1 MSFPAAALLLA
12 WIVIGLLALVCAGL
26 VRRIGDLATRPAGA
40 DPAGLD
46 ARALIGFTLPSAT
59 IMPEDA
65 GLPRHPAEALKGD
78 DAAFNAEAVR
88 RLLMGERGAYRD
100 AVLLNAA
107 AALIVAGEAVNW
119 TQGVEEAAEAIDK
132 GLAKALL
139 DCWVAF

>member
-1 MSFPAAALLLA
+1 VASPALIPVYSGALAALGMERA
-12 WIVIGLLALVCAGL
+12 MVVSGCE
-26 VRRIGDLATRPAGA
+26 
-40 DPAGLD
+40 GLD
-46 ARALIGFTLPSAT
+46 ELSISGPSEIATIGFGLPSHIVT
-59 IMPEDA
+59 PEDA

-78 DAAFNAEAVR
+78 DAAYNAAALR

-107 AALIVAGEAVNW
+107 AALIVAGEADNW
-119 TQGVEEAAEAIDK
+119 SQGVEEAAEAIDK